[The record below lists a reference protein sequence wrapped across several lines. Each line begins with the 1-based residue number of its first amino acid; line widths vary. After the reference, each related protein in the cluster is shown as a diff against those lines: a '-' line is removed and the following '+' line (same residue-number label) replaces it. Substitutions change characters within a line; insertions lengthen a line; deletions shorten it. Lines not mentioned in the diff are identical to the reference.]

1 MSDRIYTG
9 SAISDLVALIEK
21 RICRDPGCDHLGR
34 SCLGCGTYVCMAHSE
49 KCMDCEKLN
58 CLECAA
64 FHPVYC
70 EARDGDPAC
79 SGGDPV
85 HDQRREAVQQVQ
97 SSSTKHCD
105 AAKAKRTR

>member
-9 SAISDLVALIEK
+9 SDISDLVALIEK
-21 RICRDPGCDHLGR
+21 RICRDPGCDRLGR

-49 KCMDCEKLN
+49 KCMDCGELN

-70 EARDGDPAC
+70 EARGGDPAC

-97 SSSTKHCD
+97 SSLY
-105 AAKAKRTR
+105 KALRRS